1 MIRSI
6 LIFSVVFF
14 FLFLVF
20 FSLHDFYLEN
30 QDIKLPFSLK
40 KVYIFHVCFSLLICT
55 NFLIFSTVDKI
66 FEQLGFIYLG
76 TIVLKL
82 LLFCIIFYTSL
93 FTVVELSFVARL
105 SLFIPM
111 IVFLLTEAVFV
122 AKLLK
127 KKQ

>member
-6 LIFSVVFF
+6 LIFSVVLF

-82 LLFCIIFYTSL
+82 LLFCVVFYQSL
-93 FTVVELSFVARL
+93 FTEELPFIARL

-111 IVFLLTEAVFV
+111 IIFLLTEAVFV
-122 AKLLK
+122 AKILR